1 MSAVGDT
8 APVLT
13 VDLGTYKDVSQVDVY
28 SGYGYP
34 NVATGTVLTAFKVEG
49 HTSAGWVQLGSYT
62 ANTRA
67 LVSTP
72 VTSAAID
79 QIRLAITDPS
89 STTPDIARVYEVAAH

>member
-34 NVATGTVLTAFKVEG
+34 K
-49 HTSAGWVQLGSYT
+49 
-62 ANTRA
+62 A
-67 LVSTP
+67 LVSTA

-79 QIRLAITDPS
+79 QIRLTMTDPS
-89 STTPDIARVYEVAAH
+89 STTPDIARVYEVAAP